1 MKKTNFFYF
10 LIIIII
16 IIFCSYH
23 YFSLDNCFISMWDTR
38 NEGVSNSTQLK
49 LPLEKGGNYN
59 FTIDWGDGCYD
70 NISFWNQSE
79 IIHNYKKEGIY
90 IIKIDGIISGWRF
103 NNQEDQL
110 KIISIFNW
118 GSLNLGNNGSYFSG
132 ARNLKLLDNLD
143 PLNLKDTNNLSYM
156 FFGANY
162 FNGNLSNWDVSNVIN
177 MSHMFRWS
185 DFDNDLSNWDVSN
198 VIDMSHMFV
207 WSDFDNDLSNWD
219 VSNVIDM
226 SHMFEGS
233 RFNGNLSNW
242 NVSNVINMSYMFK
255 NSRFNGNLS
264 NWNIVNLTNTSN
276 MFLLFNF

>member
-23 YFSLDNCFISMWDTR
+23 YFSLDNSFISMWDTR

-162 FNGNLSNWDVSNVIN
+162 FNGNLSNWDVSNVID
-177 MSHMFRWS
+177 MSHMFEGSR
-185 DFDNDLSNWDVSN
+185 FNGNLSNWDVSN
-198 VIDMSHMFV
+198 VINMSHMFR

-242 NVSNVINMSYMFK
+242 N
-255 NSRFNGNLS
+255 
-264 NWNIVNLTNTSN
+264 IVNLTNTSN
-276 MFLLFNF
+276 MFLLSNF